1 MAALLARPLALL
13 ASSVALEARAFSS
26 MADRSIPA
34 EESAWLGKGLGL
46 GLGLGLALA
55 RHVFGLEVHVR
66 HALLRVR
73 VRVKEFGLGLE
84 G

>member
-1 MAALLARPLALL
+1 M
-13 ASSVALEARAFSS
+13 
-26 MADRSIPA
+26 
-34 EESAWLGKGLGL
+34 GLRLRL

-66 HALLRVR
+66 HALLKVR
-73 VRVKEFGLGLE
+73 VRVKEFGLGLD